1 MELTGKAEEEFLK
14 WVYYTFRESEKDL
27 ELRSETYVNALIIEW
42 FETQNAI
49 TIDKDTV
56 NTRMIITDW
65 NGQEEVQHVI
75 DCTYEELTKS
85 GFTNW
90 WKQAIIKANEIYNE
104 RLK

>member
-1 MELTGKAEEEFLK
+1 MELTGKAEEEYFK
-14 WVYYTFRESEKDL
+14 KVNYNEVTFDLLSESIII
-27 ELRSETYVNALIIEW
+27 NALIVEW
-42 FETQNAI
+42 FETLNAI

-56 NTRMIITDW
+56 NTRMIVTDW
-65 NGQEEVQHVI
+65 NGQEEVQHFI

-104 RLK
+104 RFK

>member
-1 MELTGKAEEEFLK
+1 MELTGKAKEEFRLWLFNEHDIK
-14 WVYYTFRESEKDL
+14 HKFHDEIPDRLLVS
-27 ELRSETYVNALIIEW
+27 YVVEW

-56 NTRMIITDW
+56 NTRMIVTDW
-65 NGQEEVQHVI
+65 NGQEEVQHII

-104 RLK
+104 RFK

>member
-1 MELTGKAEEEFLK
+1 MELTGKAEEDFFKKVNYNE
-14 WVYYTFRESEKDL
+14 VTFDL
-27 ELRSETYVNALIIEW
+27 LSDSFKNALIVEW

-56 NTRMIITDW
+56 NTRMIVTDW

-104 RLK
+104 RFKI